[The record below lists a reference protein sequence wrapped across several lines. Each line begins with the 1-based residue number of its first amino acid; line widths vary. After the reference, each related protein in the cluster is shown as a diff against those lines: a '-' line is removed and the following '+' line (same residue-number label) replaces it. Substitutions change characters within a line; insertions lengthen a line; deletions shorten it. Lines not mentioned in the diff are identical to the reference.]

1 MKAAVCVCPLDC
13 AFGGSNAGEH
23 ANGGN
28 DRGDDCGGMHV
39 DEVGEV
45 ESRFENRLWEVVRK
59 VKEWLLEM
67 MVL

>member
-1 MKAAVCVCPLDC
+1 VKTAVCVCPLDC

-45 ESRFENRLWEVVRK
+45 ESRFENRLSEVVRK